1 MNIENLLINRV
12 VRGTLF
18 NRLTNEVIFSLD
30 EISNPTL
37 ECGGE
42 QVYATDALGQN
53 IAAFD
58 RSKTASFSG
67 ENAMF
72 NFGLMAAQFGTD
84 KEIASSDNKI
94 AVPKFE
100 LIVVQDTSKVTL
112 KDEPVDTSVK
122 YIYSTN
128 PDKSKN
134 TAFKRGTAAS
144 TTEFALTGKE
154 ISLPTGAFEV
164 GDKVAIW
171 YDAEVEKDA
180 QIIRNTTKDFAKS
193 GKFVLEVL
201 VAEPCAPEVEYYAY
215 IIFNSA
221 KLDNNVSLNLTTEAN
236 HPFSIT
242 ALRDYCSDYDELFS
256 LIVAA

>member
-72 NFGLMAAQFGTD
+72 NFGLMAAQFGSD
-84 KEIASSDNKI
+84 KETASSEPDCQSGRTDRI
-94 AVPKFE
+94 DSGMLESAL
-100 LIVVQDTSKVTL
+100 LIK
-112 KDEPVDTSVK
+112 KE
-122 YIYSTN
+122 
-128 PDKSKN
+128 
-134 TAFKRGTAAS
+134 KRQG
-144 TTEFALTGKE
+144 
-154 ISLPTGAFEV
+154 
-164 GDKVAIW
+164 
-171 YDAEVEKDA
+171 
-180 QIIRNTTKDFAKS
+180 
-193 GKFVLEVL
+193 
-201 VAEPCAPEVEYYAY
+201 
-215 IIFNSA
+215 
-221 KLDNNVSLNLTTEAN
+221 
-236 HPFSIT
+236 
-242 ALRDYCSDYDELFS
+242 
-256 LIVAA
+256 